1 MKKGSEFIVKN
12 TTPDEVFTL
21 YDLSEEQKMMA
32 EAATDYVNR
41 EMWPVK
47 ERFEKKDYALVE
59 RLLRQAGEM
68 GFLGITIPEKYG
80 GLGMDFVTAMLVCD
94 RISGA
99 TGSYATAYGAHT
111 GIGIMP
117 VYLYGTEE
125 QKQEFLPR
133 LAGGEWIGAYCLTEP
148 GAGSDANNGKTEA
161 VMTDDGEHYLING
174 QKMWISNAG
183 FAQSFV
189 VFAKIKENGKLDK
202 KLSAFLLKYDP
213 ENPNG
218 IVLGEEEHK
227 LGIRASSTRQVF
239 FNNTKVHK
247 SMMLGKRE
255 EGLKIALNVLNI
267 GRAKLAAGIVDSTR
281 RVINESLR
289 YASERV
295 QFGMPIIKFG
305 AIREK
310 LARMSM
316 LTYISENA
324 IYRMAKDTDDKAFEL
339 RQDGMS
345 EEEAERKAF
354 EDYAVEA
361 AILKIFVSEAAQE
374 ISDEGIQIFG
384 GMGFS
389 EETPME
395 SFWRDARITRIYE
408 GTNEINRLVI
418 ISMLLRKAFKGRIDL
433 MTPAKEVLKELTGIP
448 SFDKPDLSQDLANVG
463 DMIAKLKKLFFMSA
477 GAAVQKLGDRLV
489 QNEMV
494 VMAAADIIMQ
504 IYMLESSYL
513 ATLKNM
519 KKFPG
524 KNFEAEKA
532 MTELF
537 AVRAVEIA
545 SAKAK
550 EIVANIASGDEK
562 KVMETGIKRYTKW
575 AETPDVIGLRETIV
589 SRLEEDGSYRFNGY
603 NG

>member
-32 EAATDYVNR
+32 DAATEFVDR

-47 ERFEKKDYALVE
+47 DRFEKKDYALVE
-59 RLLRQAGEM
+59 KLLREAGEM
-68 GFLGITIPEKYG
+68 GFLGISIPEKYG

-94 RISGA
+94 RISGV

-111 GIGIMP
+111 GIGTMP
-117 VYLYGTEE
+117 IFLYGTEE
-125 QKQEFLPR
+125 QKQEFLPK
-133 LAGGEWIGAYCLTEP
+133 LATGEWIGAYCLTEP
-148 GAGSDANNGKTEA
+148 GAGSDANNAKTEA
-161 VMTDDGEHYLING
+161 VPTEDGEYYMING

-189 VFAKIKENGKLDK
+189 VFAKIKENGVKDK
-202 KLSAFLLKYDP
+202 KLTAFLLKYDP

-227 LGIRASSTRQVF
+227 LGIRSSSTRQVF

-247 SMMLGKRE
+247 SMMLGQRE

-281 RVINESLR
+281 RVINESVR
-289 YASERV
+289 YAKERV
-295 QFGMPIIKFG
+295 QFKQPIIRFG

-310 LARMSM
+310 LARMATIAF
-316 LTYISENA
+316 LSENA
-324 IYRMAKDTDDKAFEL
+324 IYRMGKDVDDKITEL
-339 RQDGMS
+339 RSQGLTES
-345 EEEAERKAF
+345 EAERKAF
-354 EDYAVEA
+354 EDYAIEA
-361 AILKIFVSEAAQE
+361 AILKTFVSEAAQE
-374 ISDEGIQIFG
+374 ISDEGIQIYG

-389 EETPME
+389 EDTPME

-418 ISMLLRKAFKGRIDL
+418 ISMLLRKAFKGQLDL
-433 MTPAKEVLKELTGIP
+433 MTPAKEVVKELTGIP
-448 SFDKPDLSQDLANVG
+448 SFDRPDMSEPLADVK
-463 DMIAKLKKLFFMSA
+463 DMLDKLKKLFFMSA
-477 GAAVQKLGDRLV
+477 GAAVQKLGDKLI

-494 VMAAADIIMQ
+494 VMDAADLLIQ

-513 ATLKNM
+513 AVLKN
-519 KKFPG
+519 KTKFPD
-524 KNFEAEKA
+524 KDFSIEEAMVRLA
-532 MTELF
+532 
-537 AVRAVEIA
+537 AVKAVENSA
-545 SAKAK
+545 SKAK
-550 EIVANIASGDEK
+550 EIVRNIATGDEQK
-562 KVMETGIKRYTKW
+562 MMELGIKRYTKW
-575 AETPDVIGLRETIV
+575 IETPDVIGLRNLIV
-589 SRLEEDGSYRFNGY
+589 DRLEYDEGYKFNGY
-603 NG
+603 